1 MRTSMKM
8 TLRFVHGG
16 AERTVTAGPSA
27 IVAFERHWGTG
38 IGKALQDSRIEHLA
52 WLAHQGALKEAQS
65 GNGPAVKLFDDWL
78 ADLEDLEVID
88 TDDPT

>member
-1 MRTSMKM
+1 MRNSMKM

-52 WLAHQGALKEAQS
+52 WM
-65 GNGPAVKLFDDWL
+65 AVKLFDDWL